1 VKLPSPALVVSLIAL
16 AVALGGTGYA
26 ITQLPR
32 NSVGTAQIKKNAVT
46 GAKVRPRTL
55 DASKF
60 RKGTLLRGPAGAQG
74 PQGERGERGAQGAS
88 GTPSPLATTDAL
100 TMPATGAAPG
110 AARTAATFGP
120 VTIRLRCFDRGGATG
135 IAIEAISSQSGPI
148 ITWPEGTST
157 GATLVAD
164 VAQQPAGYIYGPTG
178 SEAGAAN
185 MRIGIALPDGRAAT
199 TTGIIGWNS
208 LGAGCWL
215 FLA

>member
-1 VKLPSPALVVSLIAL
+1 MKPPVSPAMLVALIAL
-16 AVALGGTGYA
+16 AIALGGTGYA
-26 ITQLPR
+26 VTQLPK
-32 NSVGTAQIKKNAVT
+32 NSVGTAQIKNSAVT
-46 GAKVRPRTL
+46 GAKVKNRSLTAV
-55 DASKF
+55 DFK
-60 RKGTLLRGPAGAQG
+60 KGTLLRGPAGAQG
-74 PQGERGERGAQGAS
+74 PQGERGPQGAS
-88 GTPSPLATTDAL
+88 GTPSPLATTDVL

-110 AARTAATFGP
+110 AARTASTFGP

-135 IAIEAISSQSGPI
+135 IAIEAVSSQSGPI

-164 VAQQPAGYIYGPTG
+164 VAQQPAGYVYGPTG